1 MTRAKPK
8 APEHDLRGRDLN
20 GEYADSETRRYAY
33 AFDYRMHGYM
43 LRTFAEDMPK
53 GRALE
58 LGCFEGEFTK
68 RLGAF
73 YDELTVVE
81 GASELIGV
89 AKGRAG
95 ANVDFVLS
103 RFEDF
108 RPTTQF
114 DAIFLVHTLEHQ
126 DDPVGLLKLI
136 RGWLSERGR
145 LFVVVP
151 NANAASRQIAVEMG
165 LIEAPTAVTEGEYA
179 HGHRRTYNLSTL
191 KADIVDAGLFATK
204 SGGVFFKPFAN
215 FQLDQLIGSGVIGE
229 DYLEGCYKLGKL
241 YPDLCASIYAICEP
255 WSGKPY
261 SRRGSR

>member
-1 MTRAKPK
+1 MTRAKPQP
-8 APEHDLRGRDLN
+8 ATGSRELN
-20 GEYADSETRRYAY
+20 NEFADTETRKYAY
-33 AFDYRMHGYM
+33 DFDYRMHGYM
-43 LRTFAEDMPK
+43 LRTLADDLPK

-68 RLGAF
+68 RLGAI
-73 YDELTVVE
+73 YDDLTVVE

-89 AKGRAG
+89 AKARAP
-95 ANVDFVLS
+95 AHVDFVLS

-108 RPTTQF
+108 EPRRQF
-114 DAIFLVHTLEHQ
+114 DAIFLVHTLEHM
-126 DDPVGLLKLI
+126 DDPVGLLKRI
-136 RGWLSERGR
+136 RGWLTEQGR

-165 LIEAPTAVTEGEYA
+165 LIPEPTAVTPGEFE

-191 KADIVDAGLFATK
+191 KGHVTDAGLFATK

-215 FQLDQLIGSGVIGE
+215 FQLDKLIASGVIGE
-229 DYLEGCYKLGKL
+229 DYLEGCYQLGKR
-241 YPDLCASIYAICEP
+241 YPELSASIYCICEP

>member
-1 MTRAKPK
+1 M
-8 APEHDLRGRDLN
+8 
-20 GEYADSETRRYAY
+20 
-33 AFDYRMHGYM
+33 
-43 LRTFAEDMPK
+43 
-53 GRALE
+53 
-58 LGCFEGEFTK
+58 
-68 RLGAF
+68 
-73 YDELTVVE
+73 
-81 GASELIGV
+81 
-89 AKGRAG
+89 
-95 ANVDFVLS
+95 
-103 RFEDF
+103 
-108 RPTTQF
+108 
-114 DAIFLVHTLEHQ
+114 
-126 DDPVGLLKLI
+126 
-136 RGWLSERGR
+136 
-145 LFVVVP
+145 VP